1 METVHLEG
9 TFPSLKSVDVES
21 ASFVDLSRGSFP
33 SVATL
38 YLVNWAAAT
47 YIFDLADLPDLEAFY
62 VMPAEFEGPSGR
74 EPLPPGLWG
83 RRSTTRMGPR
93 QGRRLSSGMGQSCRS
108 PPAHGRLAGP
118 W

>member
-62 VMPAEFEGPSGR
+62 VMPAEFEGPSSMAQDGSR
-74 EPLPPGLWG
+74 FLPG
-83 RRSTTRMGPR
+83 
-93 QGRRLSSGMGQSCRS
+93 SGGDDQQPEWDHDRD
-108 PPAHGRLAGP
+108 AG
-118 W
+118 